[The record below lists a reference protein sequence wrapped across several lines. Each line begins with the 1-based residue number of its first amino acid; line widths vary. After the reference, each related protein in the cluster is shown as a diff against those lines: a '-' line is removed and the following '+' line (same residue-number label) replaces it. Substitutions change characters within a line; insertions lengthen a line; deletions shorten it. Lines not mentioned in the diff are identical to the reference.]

1 MSSTRKRAKSPDR
14 LLPTTSPG
22 AASLTG
28 REVKDR
34 PGTQRQSPRGPSR
47 GEKEPSQ
54 SSPACLSSTSS
65 HLGQGEDGEARAV
78 REFRFEAEN
87 QTALDG
93 TTVWAKLIEEG
104 KAVGVGAFRSRALL
118 VDLRDDDYGRPLD
131 ELRDLF
137 WSSPRLPLL
146 PGGNRT

>member
-1 MSSTRKRAKSPDR
+1 MRRAYQH
-14 LLPTTSPG
+14 
-22 AASLTG
+22 
-28 REVKDR
+28 VVY
-34 PGTQRQSPRGPSR
+34 
-47 GEKEPSQ
+47 
-54 SSPACLSSTSS
+54 
-65 HLGQGEDGEARAV
+65 LGQGEGGEGRAV
-78 REFRFEAEN
+78 HEFRFEAEN

-118 VDLRDDDYGRPLD
+118 VNLRDDDYGRPLD

-146 PGGNRT
+146 PGGEQDLKEAIFEAVSKGELRVVDDRGEERAVTRAGEIAVGSPSLRLARPQAVSTSAAS